1 MYLRYDYVLDIRN
14 ISSEKLG
21 IIVAGL
27 KCIKHALDCKI
38 TNINLDLEI

>member
-1 MYLRYDYVLDIRN
+1 MYLRYDYVLDIWN
-14 ISSEKLG
+14 ISFEKLG

-27 KCIKHALDCKI
+27 KCILFVLDCKI